1 MYIGKVYIVIYHSLI
16 LTHTQKREGKQVRV
30 YRKGTYRHILHF
42 DYDAHAEVR
51 GLADARTVE
60 KARENTGGNN
70 Q

>member
-1 MYIGKVYIVIYHSLI
+1 M
-16 LTHTQKREGKQVRV
+16 RV
-30 YRKGTYRHILHF
+30 YRKGTYRHILQF